1 MNRSSFWSNI
11 LSLLSLLL
19 LWEVLAQWQQSQV
32 LPPPTSILSSLSY
45 EATNGELWKHLW
57 ATLRRVAICFFV
69 AMLLGGVLGSWMG
82 LNRRINQWLD
92 MWLIV
97 LLNIPAL
104 VTIVLCYLWLGL
116 IEVAALAA
124 VIINKVP
131 NVAVIFRE
139 GVRSFNP
146 RYRDL
151 SKSYRLSKLDQLRYI
166 WIPQLVP
173 YTMAAARSGLSL
185 IWKIVLVVELLGRS
199 EGIGFQ
205 IHFYFQLF
213 DVASLM
219 AYSLSFIL
227 VVQALEWSVL
237 QPLEKRAR
245 RWQGSATTA

>member
-1 MNRSSFWSNI
+1 MKQPTENSGNTSG
-11 LSLLSLLL
+11 
-19 LWEVLAQWQQSQV
+19 
-32 LPPPTSILSSLSY
+32 LPCV
-45 EATNGELWKHLW
+45 
-57 ATLRRVAICFFV
+57 VAICFFE

-151 SKSYRLSKLDQLRYI
+151 SKAYRLSKLDQLRYI

>member
-1 MNRSSFWSNI
+1 
-11 LSLLSLLL
+11 
-19 LWEVLAQWQQSQV
+19 
-32 LPPPTSILSSLSY
+32 
-45 EATNGELWKHLW
+45 
-57 ATLRRVAICFFV
+57 
-69 AMLLGGVLGSWMG
+69 MG

-151 SKSYRLSKLDQLRYI
+151 SKAYRLSKLDQLRYI